1 MDSSVV
7 TLNKDELY
15 TMIRTALREELNEYS
30 QISLSEQEELQHL
43 YGDSLTKSDY
53 NKKNCIRL

>member
-43 YGDSLTKSDY
+43 YFKS
-53 NKKNCIRL
+53 NLE